1 MKRIKNPG
9 SDLERKRA
17 ALFFLGLLLASALVL
32 VAFEWKTFYTQTHFT
47 EVYDGK
53 YLDDE
58 VILHAFPPSKVIPP
72 PPPAPKPIVD
82 IFVTVENDRLLT
94 EVLDVP
100 DIDMDEAPIEIDFR
114 KEDVDEHK
122 VWARAE
128 EDPEFPGGWD
138 ALYAYLSSNLNYP
151 RQAAEAGIGGKVFV
165 YFVIGKDGEIRDV
178 KLMNSIGGGCD
189 EEALRVIKAMPAWK
203 PGKQRGK
210 AVNVSF
216 HLPVYFN
223 LK

>member
-1 MKRIKNPG
+1 MKRVKNPG

-53 YLDDE
+53 YLEDE
-58 VILHAFPPSKVIPP
+58 VILHAFPPSKKIPP

-82 IFVTVENDRLLT
+82 IFVTVDNDRLLT
-94 EVLDVP
+94 EVLNVP
-100 DIDMDEAPIEIDFR
+100 DIEMDEAPIEIDFR
-114 KEDVDEHK
+114 EEEVDEHK
-122 VWARAE
+122 VWVTAE
-128 EDPEFPGGWD
+128 EAPEFPGGLD
-138 ALYAYLSSNLNYP
+138 ALYAYLNNNINYP
-151 RQAAEAGIGGKVFV
+151 RQAVEAGIGGKVFV
-165 YFVIGKDGEIRDV
+165 YFVIGKDGHIQDV
-178 KLMNSIGGGCD
+178 KLMNSVGGGCD